1 MAGNKLST
9 STVKNP
15 LRHQLPLWSR
25 PGLMGRQGKLI
36 PPQQLPR
43 DRLKSSR
50 QLERAISFQEGGP
63 MKGERVQEHVS
74 HLERSL
80 SFLK

>member
-1 MAGNKLST
+1 MAANKLST
-9 STVKNP
+9 SSVKNP

-25 PGLMGRQGKLI
+25 PGLMGRHGKLI

-50 QLERAISFQEGGP
+50 QLERTISLQEGLP
-63 MKGERVQEHVS
+63 MKGERVQERVS
-74 HLERSL
+74 QLERSL
-80 SFLK
+80 NFLR